1 MAEYNLHELLQLA
14 GVHDSDKKAVA
25 WLEAAIAGANHNY
38 QAAQTRPHARDHNE
52 WLAEIERA
60 AKKLNKTLERLRK
73 RHTAY
78 RGFWHSS
85 AFGPVFSDR
94 FEIKEVRETID
105 KIIRAANEAKDP
117 RKGRGRQTGKQH
129 VVDLAL
135 GFFER
140 FSPHNP
146 SGTTTGKFSKFARK
160 FYSAATGR
168 DPETDGLDRQI
179 RHAVGRKGSTK
190 RSLKN

>member
-140 FSPHNP
+140 FLHTTLAEQLPASFP
-146 SGTTTGKFSKFARK
+146 SL
-160 FYSAATGR
+160 
-168 DPETDGLDRQI
+168 PENFIPLRQI

>member
-140 FSPHNP
+140 FLHTTLAEQLPASFP
-146 SGTTTGKFSKFARK
+146 SLPENFIPLRQAETPKRTVL
-160 FYSAATGR
+160 TGR
-168 DPETDGLDRQI
+168 SDMRW
-179 RHAVGRKGSTK
+179 AVRAQ
-190 RSLKN
+190 RNAL